1 MSGGGSTP
9 QTSWTVFPRLN
20 NSEASNQALRDRILW
35 WMRVGWMAWYTWLQ
49 YYAWLA
55 VCSVYS
61 WPEISSYMN
70 TMICLDTKHQTL
82 PGLGVFS
89 TKSGWLGGT
98 VAATRSGLSLSSR
111 WSLQSAQWHGF
122 QQHLEVVHDLM
133 SQLKKAEIES
143 QSSKDDCDFFQSF
156 LEGVGDMES
165 DFRAFE
171 WTHEKIRDLIVT
183 EWFDA
188 LKNVEDSNELPTMMV
203 WSNVYFMW
211 FPIHISFSAA
221 RCFMSGLAWWRT
233 RIPGKMYVKKYF
245 CREY

>member
-20 NSEASNQALRDRILW
+20 NSEASNQAFRDRILW

-70 TMICLDTKHQTL
+70 TMIFLETKHQTL

-98 VAATRSGLSLSSR
+98 VAATRSGPSLSSR
-111 WSLQSAQWHGF
+111 WSLLSPVVWVSAASWGGHGPHEPIEKSRDWEPK
-122 QQHLEVVHDLM
+122 QQGRLWFLP
-133 SQLKKAEIES
+133 I
-143 QSSKDDCDFFQSF
+143 FFGAGWRY
-156 LEGVGDMES
+156 GVGFSWIWMNTWKNPGFDS
-165 DFRAFE
+165 H
-171 WTHEKIRDLIVT
+171 WVT
-183 EWFDA
+183 EKRGW
-188 LKNVEDSNELPTMMV
+188 KT
-203 WSNVYFMW
+203 
-211 FPIHISFSAA
+211 
-221 RCFMSGLAWWRT
+221 
-233 RIPGKMYVKKYF
+233 
-245 CREY
+245 